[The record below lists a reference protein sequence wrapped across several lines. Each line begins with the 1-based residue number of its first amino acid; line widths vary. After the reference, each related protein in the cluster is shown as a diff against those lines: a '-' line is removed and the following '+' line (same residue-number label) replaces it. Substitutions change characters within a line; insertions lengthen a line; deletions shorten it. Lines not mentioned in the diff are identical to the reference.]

1 MKQHFCQSS
10 SLIVDISRPF
20 SLILDHGINPDNA
33 MPDVGFLLI

>member
-20 SLILDHGINPDNA
+20 SLILGPGINPDNA
-33 MPDVGFLLI
+33 MPDGHFLLV